1 MKIRMDGYKKE
12 VKMPPFTREL
22 GRVLL
27 IAGGIIAGLGLLLYL
42 GGRIPF
48 LGNLPG
54 DFSFENDR
62 FSFYFPLG
70 SAVLISLILS
80 GLANLVIWLLNR

>member
-1 MKIRMDGYKKE
+1 
-12 VKMPPFTREL
+12 MPPFTRKL

-27 IAGGIIAGLGLLLYL
+27 IAGGIIAGLGLLLFL
-42 GGRIPF
+42 GNRIPF

-54 DFSFENDR
+54 DFFFEKDQFR
-62 FSFYFPLG
+62 FYFPLG
-70 SAVLISLILS
+70 SAILISLILS

>member
-1 MKIRMDGYKKE
+1 
-12 VKMPPFTREL
+12 MPPFTREL
-22 GRVLL
+22 GRILL
-27 IAGGIIAGLGLLLYL
+27 ITGGIIAGLGLLLYL

-54 DFSFENDR
+54 DFFFEKDQFR
-62 FSFYFPLG
+62 FYFPLG
-70 SAVLISLILS
+70 SAILISLILT